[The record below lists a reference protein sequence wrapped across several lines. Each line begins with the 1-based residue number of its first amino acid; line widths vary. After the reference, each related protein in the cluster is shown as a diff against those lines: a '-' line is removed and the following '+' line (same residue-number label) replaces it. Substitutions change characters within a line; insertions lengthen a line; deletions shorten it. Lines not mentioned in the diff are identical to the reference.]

1 MKKIALA
8 ILSLG
13 LLVSG
18 CSAGADKDEKVAEKS
33 GKAKEQS
40 VVPKYAISDEYYKT
54 TIPFDGGNARG
65 LVVQGLNSR
74 LDIDEFETGLM
85 RIAKESFNTKDNFL
99 KGGSA
104 LDTQVI
110 QMLVKRKRTDA
121 EQKELEDKLKK
132 DAVKFPNIGLNPAL
146 GTGSESLE
154 VKNKKNPIYISNI
167 LEHDYYVKK
176 GDNSEERVGMVV
188 GLAMNSVQ
196 YFNEEHGYPREA
208 AIPDEKMLAEG
219 KKMAQEILKVIHQK
233 QPDTKNIP
241 ITFAIYRQAP
251 KSSLVP
257 GNFVS
262 YANVEKGSE
271 TVEDWKQ
278 INEKYYLFP
287 SEQAKTDNKRE
298 DLARVSNFK
307 AKLSDYF
314 QGDYTAVIGTGMYS
328 DDELR
333 EMKLDIPVQ
342 FNGKA
347 EIIGFTQYVAGLV
360 MEYFPNYM
368 KVQVTIKSVERP
380 EAIII
385 REAKQDEPLVKILD

>member
-8 ILSLG
+8 VLSLG

-33 GKAKEQS
+33 GKAKEQA

-54 TIPFDGGNARG
+54 TVPFDAGSARG
-65 LVVQGLNSR
+65 LVVQGLNNR

-85 RIAKESFNTKDNFL
+85 RIAKESFNTKDYFF
-99 KGGSA
+99 KGGST
-104 LDTQVI
+104 LDDQTVK
-110 QMLVKRKRTDA
+110 MLVKRKRTDA
-121 EQKELEDKLKK
+121 EQKELESKLKK

-146 GTGSESLE
+146 GEGSESLE

-167 LEHDYYVKK
+167 LEHNYYVKK
-176 GDNSEERVGMVV
+176 GDKDVELGGIVV

-208 AIPDEKMLAEG
+208 KIEDEKMLAEG
-219 KKMAQEILKVIHQK
+219 KKMAQEILKVMHQK
-233 QPDTKNIP
+233 KPDIKNVP
-241 ITFAIYRQAP
+241 ITFAIYRQSP
-251 KSSLVP
+251 KSALVP

-314 QGDYTAVIGTGMYS
+314 QGDYSAVIGTGMYR
-328 DDELR
+328 DEELK

-368 KVQVTIKSVERP
+368 RVQVTIKSVERP

-385 REAKQDEPLVKILD
+385 REAKRDEPLVKILD

>member
-146 GTGSESLE
+146 GMGSESLE

-241 ITFAIYRQAP
+241 ITFAIYRQSP

-314 QGDYTAVIGTGMYS
+314 QGDYTAVIGTGMYR

>member
-85 RIAKESFNTKDNFL
+85 RIAKESFNTRDNFL

-176 GDNSEERVGMVV
+176 GDNGEERVGMVV

-208 AIPDEKMLAEG
+208 VIPDEKMLAEG

-241 ITFAIYRQAP
+241 ITFAIYRQTP

-314 QGDYTAVIGTGMYS
+314 QGDYTAVIGTGMYR

>member
-8 ILSLG
+8 VLSLS

-18 CSAGADKDEKVAEKS
+18 CSMGSNKDEKTVEKS
-33 GKAKEQS
+33 GKAKEQAVIS
-40 VVPKYAISDEYYKT
+40 KYSISNEYYKT
-54 TIPFDGGNARG
+54 TFPFDPGGARG
-65 LVVQGLNSR
+65 LVGQSLNNR

-85 RIAKESFNTKDNFL
+85 RIAKESFSTKDYFF
-99 KGGSA
+99 KGGNV
-104 LDTQVI
+104 LDTQTI

-146 GTGSESLE
+146 GEGSESLE
-154 VKNKKNPIYISNI
+154 VKNTKNPMYISNI
-167 LEHDYYVKK
+167 LEHDYYLQN
-176 GDNSEERVGMVV
+176 GDKSTEPDGVVV
-188 GLAMNSVQ
+188 GLAMNSVH
-196 YFNEEHGYPREA
+196 YYEEEHGYPREA
-208 AIPDEKMLAEG
+208 KIEQEKMLAEG
-219 KKMAQEILKVIHQK
+219 KKMAQEILKVMQQK
-233 QPDTKNIP
+233 RPGIKDVP
-241 ITFAIYRQAP
+241 VTFAIYRQGP
-251 KSSLVP
+251 KSSLVS

-262 YANVEKGSE
+262 YAKVEKGSE
-271 TVEDWKQ
+271 TVEDWKP

-287 SEQAKTDNKRE
+287 SEQAKSDNKRE

-307 AKLSDYF
+307 AKLSEYF
-314 QGDYTAVIGTGMYS
+314 QGDYTAVIGTGMYR
-328 DDELR
+328 DDELK

-342 FNGKA
+342 FNGEA
-347 EIIGFTQYVAGLV
+347 EVIGFTQYVAGLV

-368 KVQVTIKSVERP
+368 RVQVTIKSVERP

>member
-110 QMLVKRKRTDA
+110 QMLVKRKRADA

-241 ITFAIYRQAP
+241 ITFAIYRQSP

-314 QGDYTAVIGTGMYS
+314 QGDYTAVIGTGMYR